1 MKSWRNPMTNGS
13 NHFFIKQTAMPKEK
27 NYKWKLGAF
36 SVGILVLAI
45 GAIYYIGKQKNKF
58 GSVLHVS
65 AQFSSVAGLKIGSS
79 VRLGGIDVGT
89 VDGIDLVT
97 DTSVQVMMI
106 IQKKAQKFI
115 KKDAKASIGSEGLM
129 GDKVVVLQPGTVGQQ
144 PVGDGDS
151 LGSRQPIE
159 TDAIMA
165 SLKTSADNAAV
176 ITGNLAD
183 ISNRINHG
191 QGALGK
197 LLRDTS
203 LSSNISSTMK
213 NLKTSSQKLD
223 ENMEAAQHNFLLRG
237 FFKKK
242 DKEKKKKEE
251 EERKKKEEE
260 EKQKQEEADK
270 KKDDADK
277 KKNKN

>member
-1 MKSWRNPMTNGS
+1 
-13 NHFFIKQTAMPKEK
+13 MPKER
-27 NYKWKLGAF
+27 NYKWKLGLFA
-36 SVGILVLAI
+36 VVTLVVAI

-58 GSVLHVS
+58 GSVFHLTALFNSVS
-65 AQFSSVAGLKIGSS
+65 GLKLGSN
-79 VRLGGIDVGT
+79 VRLGGIDIGT
-89 VDGIDLVT
+89 VDDIALVT
-97 DTSVQVMMI
+97 DTSVQVQMI
-106 IQKKAQKFI
+106 LHKNVQKFI

-129 GDKVVVLQPGTVGQQ
+129 GDKVVVISPGTSGQSM
-144 PVGDGDS
+144 VAETDTLVS
-151 LGSRQPIE
+151 VQPIE
-159 TDAIMA
+159 TDQILA

-176 ITGNLAD
+176 ITSNLAD

-197 LLRDTS
+197 LLHDTS

-213 NLKTSSQKLD
+213 NLKKSSEGLS
-223 ENMEAAQHNFLLRG
+223 ENMEAAKHNFLLRG

-260 EKQKQEEADK
+260 EKKAADAAGK
-270 KKDDADK
+270 KG
-277 KKNKN
+277 N